1 MFSRNIYYELSWNKY
16 KKVYQVGRKMMKN
29 DEEPIKDL
37 ESELFTS
44 CFLFRTFLPAF
55 EKKVALC
62 KAHLL
67 RL

>member
-1 MFSRNIYYELSWNKY
+1 
-16 KKVYQVGRKMMKN
+16 MMKN